1 MGRRAATSRS
11 APARGGVLGLWLSG
25 QPPGPGAGRAL
36 TCVLVVEGVHAREV
50 DGERLEG
57 GGQAEAALRA
67 LHARAG
73 AGRLGRGGGGG
84 RLGQLGRPILDAEY
98 GARRGGGGPEPGRG
112 SAAGLAGAAGPA
124 CGRRAGGPGAGD
136 ARCSRRRRSW
146 RRQWRRRGALRTA
159 APPAGRA
166 GRARRRRRS
175 QSAPPGGGGA
185 ARRGLGA
192 GRTRA
197 GRGARARGPSSAPR
211 ARQACAPRGGA
222 GGRLS
227 APWARALPP
236 LRPSLR
242 PQPQTRGRAPS
253 HRPRQASAR
262 DPDPLRRGTVRTHA
276 PQRSACHTETLGFPQ
291 GPTERLQQAP
301 AQRQDRPQTPPGSQ
315 RTRRGS
321 ATDTLRQTPDSHGP
335 RR

>member
-1 MGRRAATSRS
+1 MIYGSLAGGGRPEDTTSWRPLGISPSRLVMGRRAATSRS

-166 GRARRRRRS
+166 GRARSRRRS

-197 GRGARARGPSSAPR
+197 GRGAPPRRPAPGRRARPGEEPAAGSPRPGPGPCPRSAPASVLSLR
-211 ARQACAPRGGA
+211 LG
-222 GGRLS
+222 GGR
-227 APWARALPP
+227 PVTDRDRPP
-236 LRPSLR
+236 PGT
-242 PQPQTRGRAPS
+242 QTRSEG
-253 HRPRQASAR
+253 AR
-262 DPDPLRRGTVRTHA
+262 
-276 PQRSACHTETLGFPQ
+276 
-291 GPTERLQQAP
+291 
-301 AQRQDRPQTPPGSQ
+301 
-315 RTRRGS
+315 
-321 ATDTLRQTPDSHGP
+321 
-335 RR
+335 